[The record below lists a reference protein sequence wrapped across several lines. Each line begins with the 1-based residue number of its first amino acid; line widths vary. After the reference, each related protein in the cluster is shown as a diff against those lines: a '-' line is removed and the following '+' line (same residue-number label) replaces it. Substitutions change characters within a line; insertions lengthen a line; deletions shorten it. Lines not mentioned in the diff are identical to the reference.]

1 MRPVSSRGGFSYIA
15 ITIAMS
21 LGPIFTVHA
30 FPNESFGTGCAG
42 CHGNPTLVATPSTGG
57 ILSIG
62 NSGFTLV
69 GQSSVADFTL
79 KNNRAAGTSIGG
91 TKGGGFS
98 GTFPAPVAGD
108 GFSTTS
114 PLVIVGNNILGN
126 LRYLTPQLSQSVS
139 YVYTPSVR
147 GPNSQTLSF
156 TPTLGFLANTF
167 PTVSFSLQGQ
177 GVAPLLDLA
186 GSQTNAGNV
195 RLGASG
201 TAATVAVTNVG
212 DGNLSGLGVVSNLQ
226 GNVTAA
232 SGAFSGGSVAFN
244 LADAASQQVGFT
256 FTPTSRGLA
265 SAAISVE
272 AGNGHSDGSNQAQ
285 TVLMQLDGTGVG
297 PQYGASVVPDGTI
310 SFGDVVTQGIQMLS
324 ITNTTTDAELGSLTG
339 LTLLSFQLS
348 GPDAGLFSLTGFT
361 AGTVLGKGETLDLG
375 VVFNAGAMLGAHAAT
390 LSLLTDEAAELGQT
404 GNGFSYTL
412 SAATI
417 AAAPVPEPEMAVLL
431 LAGLGVIGMRMR
443 ARRRHSGA

>member
-1 MRPVSSRGGFSYIA
+1 MRNFSCTPGNLRAIVGAAFLLATVPIA
-15 ITIAMS
+15 
-21 LGPIFTVHA
+21 HA
-30 FPNESFGTGCAG
+30 FPSFHPTNCATSNCHNSPILAPTPADGGTLSFGT
-42 CHGNPTLVATPSTGG
+42 N
-57 ILSIG
+57 
-62 NSGFTLV
+62 GFTLV
-69 GQSSVADFTL
+69 GQSSLATWTL
-79 KNNRAAGTSIGG
+79 KNNRPVSTGSGAAN
-91 TKGGGFS
+91 KGGGFS
-98 GTFPAPVAGD
+98 GSFPAIAAGSD
-108 GFSTTS
+108 FSSGF
-114 PLVIVGNNILGN
+114 PLAIVGNNG
-126 LRYLTPQLSQSVS
+126 YLTPQLSQG
-139 YVYTPSVR
+139 YTYTYTPGAR
-147 GPNSQTLSF
+147 GTDSRSISF
-156 TPTLGFLANTF
+156 TPSNGFSGTP
-167 PTVSFSLQGQ
+167 PTATITLQGQ
-177 GVAPLLDLA
+177 GVAPLLSLA

-212 DGNLSGLGVVSNLQ
+212 DGNLSGLGGVSNLQ

-232 SGAFSGGSVAFN
+232 GGAFSGGSVAFN

-272 AGNGHSDGSNQAQ
+272 AGNGHGDGSNQAQ
-285 TVLMQLDGTGVG
+285 TVLMQLEGTGVG

-310 SFGDVVTQGIQMLS
+310 SFGDVVSQGVQMLS

-339 LTLLSFQLS
+339 LTLLSFQIS
-348 GPDAGLFSLTGFT
+348 GLDAGLFSLTGFT

-375 VVFNAGAMLGAHAAT
+375 VVFNAGAVPGAHAAT
-390 LSLLTDEAAELGQT
+390 LSLLTDEAAALGQT

-443 ARRRHSGA
+443 ARRRLSGA